1 MASDDWRVT
10 VTLHTEEH
18 AGGLRQSLHEYELED
33 EAEERLAGRVLVG
46 GGDDPGVIYL
56 YAATSAAAREAET
69 VVRGLLGE
77 EGVAADFEL
86 HRWDA
91 SATEWEPVGSVVDE
105 DTEEFEQAPP
115 TDWEVRVA
123 LPTHEDA

>member
-18 AGGLRQSLHEYELED
+18 AGGLRQSLHEYELEE

-56 YAATSAAAREAET
+56 YAATSAAAREAEA

-77 EGVAADFEL
+77 EGVAADFEV
-86 HRWDA
+86 HRWNA
-91 SATEWEPVGSVVDE
+91 AETVWEAEGAVVDE
-105 DTEEFEQAPP
+105 ETEGFEHEQP
-115 TDWEVRVA
+115 TDWEVRAA
-123 LPTHEDA
+123 LPSHEE